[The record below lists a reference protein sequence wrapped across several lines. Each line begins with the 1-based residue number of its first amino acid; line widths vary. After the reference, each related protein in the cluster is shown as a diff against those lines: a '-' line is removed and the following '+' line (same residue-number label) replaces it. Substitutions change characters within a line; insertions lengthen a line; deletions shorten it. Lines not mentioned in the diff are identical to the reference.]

1 MSETSN
7 EIALADDPGIADGA
21 VEVQRQTAFLKAG
34 ALRNA
39 IIGSANF
46 AIIATDEK
54 GVIQLFNVGA
64 ERMLGYMAA
73 EVVDRISPS
82 DIHDPQEVMARA
94 QALSLEFA
102 TAIAPGFEALAF
114 KASRDIEDVYELTY
128 ICKDGSRFPAIVSI
142 TALRDDN
149 GELIGYLLI
158 GTDNSVRKRVESEL
172 IEAMAAAEKANR
184 AKTDFLSAMSH
195 ELRTPL
201 NAILGFAQ
209 LMGTGTPPPTPSQMR
224 NLEQILKAGWYLL
237 ELINEI
243 LDLALIES
251 GKVTLSREAVSLA
264 EVMLECRAMIEPQAQ
279 KRGIGMTF
287 PRFDIPHFVKAD
299 RTRVKQVLINL
310 LFNAVKYNKPG
321 GAVAVDCTL
330 SPPDSIRISVR
341 DTGAGLAP
349 EQLAQLFQP
358 FNRLGREAGAEEGTG
373 IGLVVT
379 KQLVELMG
387 GAIGVDS
394 TVGVG
399 SVFWIDLSLT
409 SAPQLGVREAK
420 QAALARP
427 QMAGDTPLRT
437 LLYVEDNPA
446 NLELVEQLVARRPD
460 LRLLGAADG
469 SLGIEFARAYQPEVI
484 LMDINLP
491 GISGLEAMTILRADP
506 STAHIPIIALSANAV
521 PHDIA
526 KALDAGFFNYLTKPI
541 KVNQFMDALDAALK
555 FSQTAASTTA
565 STSALKTIGRA
576 VSAEQA

>member
-7 EIALADDPGIADGA
+7 ELARADERGIADGA
-21 VEVQRQTAFLKAG
+21 GEVQRQEAFLKAG

-39 IIGSANF
+39 ILGSANF

-330 SPPDSIRISVR
+330 SPPDLIRISVR